1 MTNLETKSLEGIDA
15 IKELMTDG
23 FKLLEEK
30 LEHMSAKVEVLE
42 AKEIE
47 LKAKIDMLISELKST
62 IKIDRNDDKIDDIE
76 CKKCDN
82 TFESRENLKEH
93 MKTKHRKSYPIK
105 QQDERLKCDKCE
117 YSCIDKSDMRKHIVD
132 KHPKCIQ
139 PKKCKMCEK
148 TFTKNVELER
158 HIKIH
163 HEAEPF
169 ECEKCGKTF
178 VLKWRLRK
186 HLSVHET
193 RIYCHY
199 FNNDKEC
206 PFEEIGCKFKHN
218 ISPPCKSEGCNNLLC
233 QYRHSYSSV
242 SFMQKT
248 DVFDKENSFFTSTPK
263 RQRLQSEKCDEKSQC
278 EECYVDRYIQKFQE
292 DNMISPKEIL
302 MPHLLA
308 T

>member
-1 MTNLETKSLEGIDA
+1 MLLLTYRRRGSCRFLEHLETVPVPQPESQ
-15 IKELMTDG
+15 T
-23 FKLLEEK
+23 
-30 LEHMSAKVEVLE
+30 
-42 AKEIE
+42 
-47 LKAKIDMLISELKST
+47 IS
-62 IKIDRNDDKIDDIE
+62 
-76 CKKCDN
+76 
-82 TFESRENLKEH
+82 
-93 MKTKHRKSYPIK
+93 KTLY
-105 QQDERLKCDKCE
+105 
-117 YSCIDKSDMRKHIVD
+117 
-132 KHPKCIQ
+132 
-139 PKKCKMCEK
+139 
-148 TFTKNVELER
+148 
-158 HIKIH
+158 
-163 HEAEPF
+163 
-169 ECEKCGKTF
+169 
-178 VLKWRLRK
+178 
-186 HLSVHET
+186 